1 MEDGAFGVVVIALV
15 VAAASV
21 ALVLV
26 GRASTAGRLRPNPWA
41 GIRLPSTMASE
52 AAWYAAH
59 RAAGPVLTAGGTVTA
74 VVAVLAAVLALAGT
88 PSAGLLLVMVAIALL
103 LTATLWSGFV
113 GHKAAVRVR

>member
-1 MEDGAFGVVVIALV
+1 MEDGALGVVVIALV
-15 VAAASV
+15 VAAGSV
-21 ALVLV
+21 GLVLV

-59 RAAGPVLTAGGTVTA
+59 AAAGPVLTAGGTVAA
-74 VVAVLAAVLALAGT
+74 VVAGLGGVLALAGT
-88 PSAGLLLVMVAIALL
+88 PSAGLALVMVAIALL

-113 GHKAAVRVR
+113 GHKAATRPR